1 MDHQGLVVES
11 FLVLVVNS
19 FFLLQESLVGVGVSE
34 FFFFPKKKKIFFF
47 LFLEKKKGM
56 NATAVLVYT
65 TLCEH
70 DDAVFLLLMLAGVI
84 VAMCHSTAPTRLAT
98 TKPGV

>member
-1 MDHQGLVVES
+1 
-11 FLVLVVNS
+11 
-19 FFLLQESLVGVGVSE
+19 
-34 FFFFPKKKKIFFF
+34 
-47 LFLEKKKGM
+47 M